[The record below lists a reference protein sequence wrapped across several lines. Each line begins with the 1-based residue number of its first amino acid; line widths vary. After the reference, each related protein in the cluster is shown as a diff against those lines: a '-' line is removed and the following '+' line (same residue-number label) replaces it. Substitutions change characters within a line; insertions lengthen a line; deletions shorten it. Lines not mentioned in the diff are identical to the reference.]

1 MEAGH
6 LIEDICNGH
15 QAIVFTDSLFM
26 MRELDLLTH
35 VNNMPIRYINLYF
48 DKNELKVEQ
57 SDGIDGIEHLS
68 ILDENLDQS
77 DRYLRI

>member
-1 MEAGH
+1 
-6 LIEDICNGH
+6 
-15 QAIVFTDSLFM
+15 
-26 MRELDLLTH
+26 
-35 VNNMPIRYINLYF
+35 MPIRYINLYF